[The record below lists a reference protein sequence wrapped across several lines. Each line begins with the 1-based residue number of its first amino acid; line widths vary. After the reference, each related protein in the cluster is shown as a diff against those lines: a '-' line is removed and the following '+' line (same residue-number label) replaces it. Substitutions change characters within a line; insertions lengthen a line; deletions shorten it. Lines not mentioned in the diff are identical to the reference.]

1 MKKFIALLSLSLLLA
16 VSGCAGGTKPET
28 QSATY
33 PNIEDGT
40 YEGTD
45 EMRRITAAAHNIKI
59 SIIAGISKAVPLN
72 TGRMAGI
79 WEERV
84 RCLHRLHRCP
94 LRLPHPRVFRY

>member
-40 YEGTD
+40 YD
-45 EMRRITAAAHNIKI
+45 ELCEKYELTVPQSIKDGSAKEEVAALSSESA
-59 SIIAGISKAVPLN
+59 
-72 TGRMAGI
+72 
-79 WEERV
+79 E
-84 RCLHRLHRCP
+84 
-94 LRLPHPRVFRY
+94 

>member
-40 YEGTD
+40 YEGTG
-45 EMRRITAAAHNIKI
+45 
-59 SIIAGISKAVPLN
+59 SGYAGISKSALK
-72 TGRMAGI
+72 
-79 WEERV
+79 
-84 RCLHRLHRCP
+84 
-94 LRLPHPRVFRY
+94 